1 MKSNSRYLGALI
13 LSPLIVFLFIGGP
26 YLKVMSL
33 ALSLIGMYEIY
44 SAAKAVDIKP
54 ISIVGYIACIF
65 YYIFNSNSEIS
76 LFIIIVLTFIL
87 LINSVLNVKYNVID
101 ISVTLLGF
109 VYCGISFSFISLVNQ
124 MPYGKYMVW
133 IIFLS
138 SWMCDTAA
146 YYTGR
151 IFGKRKLCPKV
162 SPKKTIEGSIGGLI
176 GSMVACSAFGFFI
189 SKSVPISNYH
199 YVILGLLGGIA
210 GQFGDLSASSIKR
223 YVGIKDYSNLIPGHG
238 GILDRF
244 DSILFS
250 SVIVFYYLH
259 FILQL

>member
-1 MKSNSRYLGALI
+1 MKSNNRYLGALI

-26 YLKVMSL
+26 YLKIVSL
-33 ALSLIGMYEIY
+33 ILSLMGMYEIY
-44 SAAKAVDIKP
+44 NAARAVDIKP
-54 ISIVGYIACIF
+54 IPILGYMACVF

-76 LFIIIVLTFIL
+76 LFIIIILIFIL
-87 LINSVLNVKYNVID
+87 LINSVLNVKYNFID

-109 VYCGISFSFISLVNQ
+109 IYCGIFFSFISLVNQ
-124 MPYGKYMVW
+124 MEYGKYMVW

-138 SWMCDTAA
+138 SWICDTAA

-176 GSMVACSAFGFFI
+176 GSMIACSAFGFFI
-189 SKSVPISNYH
+189 SKSVPIPNYH

-210 GQFGDLSASSIKR
+210 GQFGDLSASAIKR